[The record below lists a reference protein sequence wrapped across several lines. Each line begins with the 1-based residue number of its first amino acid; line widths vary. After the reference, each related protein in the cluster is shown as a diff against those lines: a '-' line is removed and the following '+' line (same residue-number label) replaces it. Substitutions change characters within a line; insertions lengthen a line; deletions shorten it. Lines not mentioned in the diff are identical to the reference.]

1 MRRRKLRAMGGL
13 WGHPEEGVAPDGF
26 FLKEKGEARRG
37 RSM

>member
-26 FLKEKGEARRG
+26 LKEKGEARRG